1 MADSTRTI
9 RVETLTRVE
18 GEGGLYIR
26 LRGREVEEVQLRIF
40 EPPRFFEAFLRGRAL
55 EAVPD
60 IVARI
65 CGICPVAYQMS
76 AVHALERAL
85 GIEVP
90 HEIRT
95 LRRLLYCGEW
105 IESHALHVHL
115 LHAPDFLG
123 FDSGLSMARDY
134 PEEVQRGF
142 RIRKYGNEL
151 IETLGGRAIH
161 PVNVAVGGF
170 YRLPRREE
178 LTALAPHLQ
187 LGLEAAVTTTRWVAQ
202 FNFPTFERDYDLVS
216 LVHPD
221 EYPMNDGQI
230 GSTTAA
236 TIDVQD
242 YEQEFSERQVPYSTA
257 LQAVRTRSNSFYL
270 TGPLARVNLNLDRL
284 SPTARR
290 VADEVG
296 ISWPCKNP
304 FKSIVARGLELI
316 HSFEEALGIV
326 DAYRPSCTARVAYK
340 QRPGTACA
348 ATEAPRGLLYHRYS
362 VDEKGFIT
370 SAKIIPPTS
379 QNQAQIE
386 DDLREYV
393 GGMAD
398 TDDQGM
404 ARDCE
409 HLVRSYDPCISCATH
424 FLKVKIER
432 A

>member
-1 MADSTRTI
+1 
-9 RVETLTRVE
+9 
-18 GEGGLYIR
+18 
-26 LRGREVEEVQLRIF
+26 
-40 EPPRFFEAFLRGRAL
+40 
-55 EAVPD
+55 
-60 IVARI
+60 
-65 CGICPVAYQMS
+65 
-76 AVHALERAL
+76 
-85 GIEVP
+85 
-90 HEIRT
+90 
-95 LRRLLYCGEW
+95 
-105 IESHALHVHL
+105 
-115 LHAPDFLG
+115 
-123 FDSGLSMARDY
+123 
-134 PEEVQRGF
+134 
-142 RIRKYGNEL
+142 
-151 IETLGGRAIH
+151 
-161 PVNVAVGGF
+161 
-170 YRLPRREE
+170 
-178 LTALAPHLQ
+178 
-187 LGLEAAVTTTRWVAQ
+187 
-202 FNFPTFERDYDLVS
+202 
-216 LVHPD
+216 
-221 EYPMNDGQI
+221 MNDGQI